1 MSRTTRA
8 RAVRRFAAVTTVAL
22 SLALALAAPAFAHV
36 EVSAKDA
43 RALAEDVTLTFVAES
58 ESSSAGITK
67 LQVFLPEGITPDDV
81 TYGEGPKGWKLTRN
95 DDSYTVSGPA
105 LAKGED
111 AEYTVTIRQ
120 LPEAKSLAFKTLQSY
135 SDGRVDR
142 WIELEKSSGHGHG
155 NSAPI
160 LELKPAAPDAKPADP
175 SPTAKS
181 PSPTPSETETSPS
194 NADDA
199 AQGAN
204 AAEEKKDDGS
214 PAALPVAVGAVL
226 LALIG
231 GLWWWKRRNAAEG
244 S

>member
-8 RAVRRFAAVTTVAL
+8 HSARRLAAITAVAL
-22 SLALALAAPAFAHV
+22 SATVALAAPAFAHV

-67 LQVFLPEGITPDDV
+67 LQAFLPEGITPDDV
-81 TYGEGPKGWKLTRN
+81 TYGEGPKGWKLTRD

-105 LAKGED
+105 VAKGED

-120 LPEAKSLAFKTLQSY
+120 LPKAKSLAFKTLQSY

-160 LELKPAAPDAKPADP
+160 LELKPAAPDAKPADR
-175 SPTAKS
+175 SPTAKT
-181 PSPTPSETETSPS
+181 PSPAPSETETSAS

-204 AAEEKKDDGS
+204 AAEKKDDGS
-214 PAALPVAVGAVL
+214 PAALPVAIGAVL

-231 GLWWWKRRNAAEG
+231 GLWWWKSRKAVGG